1 MGRMGAMGLALAMLT
16 GAAAFGAQAAEKS
29 AEDIAADRITAA
41 ENLKYV
47 ELSHEID
54 ARNAAKKQAYEEAL
68 AAYEAA
74 LARHEA
80 DVAALEAAK
89 VAAEQ
94 AYAKAKADW
103 EAAVKACKAGDVS
116 QCQH

>member
-1 MGRMGAMGLALAMLT
+1 MGVALAML
-16 GAAAFGAQAAEKS
+16 ASVAAFGAQAQVKS
-29 AEDIAADRITAA
+29 AEDVAADKITAA

-74 LARHEA
+74 VAKHQA

-89 VAAEQ
+89 VAAEE

-116 QCQH
+116 KCKH

>member
-1 MGRMGAMGLALAMLT
+1 MGRMGAMGVALAMM
-16 GAAAFGAQAAEKS
+16 AVAAQAAPKPAQE
-29 AEDIAADRITAA
+29 EAADRITAA

-47 ELSHEID
+47 ELSRAVD
-54 ARNAAKKQAYEEAL
+54 ARNAAKKKAYEEAV

-74 LARHEA
+74 VARHAA

-89 VAAEQ
+89 VAAEE

-103 EAAVKACKAGDVS
+103 EAAVKACKAGDKS
-116 QCQH
+116 RCKS